1 MAKRLTIEKTNEN
14 EYNDKRTKEERW
26 RRKLKKEEISIS
38 EINESLKQIIHAK
51 NSNEYKKLQ
60 SDIKKELNK
69 IKLLN
74 KESKI
79 KSYID
84 LYNILN
90 KKIDINHAPN
100 IFLDSI
106 NNSFN
111 NNESDLKELNYVC
124 IKLEVKAGIESLK
137 KDIEIRNQIQLE
149 LLSNKFN
156 KSDKSNLDD
165 VDSLIIHFINLSIT
179 LIIIIKL

>member
-1 MAKRLTIEKTNEN
+1 MWNLFNKSADRFFAEKKDKIKNEIIVIKDLN
-14 EYNDKRTKEERW
+14 S
-26 RRKLKKEEISIS
+26 KLKKEEISIS
-38 EINESLKQIIHAK
+38 EINESLKEIIHAK

-69 IKLLN
+69 VKLLN

-100 IFLDSI
+100 IFLD
-106 NNSFN
+106 
-111 NNESDLKELNYVC
+111 
-124 IKLEVKAGIESLK
+124 
-137 KDIEIRNQIQLE
+137 
-149 LLSNKFN
+149 
-156 KSDKSNLDD
+156 
-165 VDSLIIHFINLSIT
+165 
-179 LIIIIKL
+179 